1 MNRHSSPAFAGQS
14 TPKFDTAASHAIMVA
29 ALIKPGAKLLA
40 EVTPLKLELN
50 HLAIAIPSEAGE
62 LADAVKKHTMYDK
75 PLDRENIVEELGDLE
90 FFMQDLRVKLGIT
103 REETLEA
110 NMKKLEKRYQGTFS
124 NEAAQAR
131 ADKVGTFAEDA
142 K

>member
-1 MNRHSSPAFAGQS
+1 MIPSSTLPQFNIN
-14 TPKFDTAASHAIMVA
+14 AAHALMVA
-29 ALIKPGAKLLA
+29 ALIKPGSKLLEEA
-40 EVTPLKLELN
+40 TPEKMQLN

-62 LADAVKKHTMYDK
+62 LADALKKHTMYDK
-75 PLDRENIVEELGDLE
+75 PLDRANIVEELGDLE

-110 NMKKLEKRYQGTFS
+110 NMKKLEKRYKGTFS

-131 ADKVGTFAEDA
+131 ADKEPYDPSSEAVA
-142 K
+142 